1 MSLSLFPSHPP
12 AIRPRQPASGNIDA
26 LCIWLLITMATV
38 RAAHRIIPINVAIMP
53 PAPAV
58 VGQSELDN
66 VAYPFP
72 HTGLCYCIKC
82 LVTVTPARCISPIN
96 IDINLPLSPSSGTA
110 SSFILSLCTY
120 QCWEKDCC
128 IDISIQMN

>member
-1 MSLSLFPSHPP
+1 MCTSSLFPFRPP

-26 LCIWLLITMATV
+26 VCIWVAAV
-38 RAAHRIIPINVAIMP
+38 RAARRIIPINVAIMP
-53 PAPAV
+53 SAPAV
-58 VGQSELDN
+58 VGHSELDN

-72 HTGLCYCIKC
+72 HTGLRYCIKC
-82 LVTVTPARCISPIN
+82 LVTVAPACCISPIN
-96 IDINLPLSPSSGTA
+96 VAINLPLSPSSGTA

-120 QCWEKDCC
+120 QHREKDCC